1 MGKKLSKF
9 GSYIWKHKYFWTIA
23 LFIVIVC
30 FIDPNSLYHRYQLR
44 ERNDQLREEIAQYD
58 EKYAQDS
65 RTLRELQEDQE
76 AVENVARVR
85 LFMKTDNE
93 DVYVIDDEK

>member
-1 MGKKLSKF
+1 MFAS
-9 GSYIWKHKYFWTIA
+9 STPTASTTAIN
-23 LFIVIVC
+23 C
-30 FIDPNSLYHRYQLR
+30 
-44 ERNDQLREEIAQYD
+44 NDQLREEIAQYD